1 MKAEEGREVFLLGL
15 SHALVHGYM
24 LIYPAVLVLI
34 MKEFRVGYFLLGL
47 LGTISNFAFGLGAL
61 PAGFLSD
68 RLGARR
74 LIFLYLVGSSLSA
87 LLISLST
94 TFLQLALGLGLLGL
108 FCSLYHPCSLA
119 LLSHFQER
127 GKAFGIVGA
136 LGNIGLALSPLLA
149 GYLASLRGWRSSF
162 PSFSL
167 VGLLLALAYLIHG
180 RKLGIGGEGRHRE
193 TLLTPAREDNGFLT
207 PALILLVCIQ
217 MLAGFSFQ
225 GATTFL
231 PTYLGRRV
239 EMQLLG
245 LDPVRIGG
253 LMASISLIIGVIGQ
267 YLGGYW
273 GQKSEPER
281 LYLFLI
287 TATLP
292 SLLAVGSSRN
302 AILVLSAATFA
313 FFYFFAQP
321 VGNIL
326 LASLTSASARGRGYG
341 ISFFFSFGIGSMAA
355 SFCGLVAEKIS
366 LSAVFYC
373 LSLVNCLQV
382 ALAIVLRG
390 MRRKAPSS
398 LREGR

>member
-1 MKAEEGREVFLLGL
+1 LKAEEGREVFLLGL

-281 LYLFLI
+281 LDHRHPALVVGRRLLPKCHPGIVGSNIRLLLLLRPTGGKHIVGQSDLSLGSGEGIWDILLFLLRDRVHGGQLLWLGGRKD
-287 TATLP
+287 LP
-292 SLLAVGSSRN
+292 FRRLLLPFPGQLLAGRTGHC
-302 AILVLSAATFA
+302 SA
-313 FFYFFAQP
+313 
-321 VGNIL
+321 GD
-326 LASLTSASARGRGYG
+326 ASQGP
-341 ISFFFSFGIGSMAA
+341 
-355 SFCGLVAEKIS
+355 K
-366 LSAVFYC
+366 
-373 LSLVNCLQV
+373 
-382 ALAIVLRG
+382 
-390 MRRKAPSS
+390 
-398 LREGR
+398 